1 MSAFRNVWWAIAN
14 EFDMLNKTD
23 KEWEVYCKTVTTY
36 DPSNHLV
43 SMHNGKRWYNHSMP
57 WITHVSVQSP
67 YLQDIQEWRLLYNKP
82 VINDEPVY
90 EGNVPAD
97 WGNLTPEELVNRFWI
112 CWTRGAYCTHGE
124 TYEHPENIL
133 WWSKGGQLYGKSP
146 QRIAFLHQVMEE
158 SPSEGLLPFHNVWNK
173 QTYLYKTNEFYL
185 HYFGNNQQAA
195 AVINLP
201 EDIAFQIDVIDT
213 WEMTITRIDGTF
225 KGETRIPIL
234 QKPYMAVRAVAV
246 E

>member
-1 MSAFRNVWWAIAN
+1 
-14 EFDMLNKTD
+14 
-23 KEWEVYCKTVTTY
+23 
-36 DPSNHLV
+36 
-43 SMHNGKRWYNHSMP
+43 
-57 WITHVSVQSP
+57 
-67 YLQDIQEWRLLYNKP
+67 
-82 VINDEPVY
+82 
-90 EGNVPAD
+90 
-97 WGNLTPEELVNRFWI
+97 
-112 CWTRGAYCTHGE
+112 
-124 TYEHPENIL
+124 
-133 WWSKGGQLYGKSP
+133 
-146 QRIAFLHQVMEE
+146 MEE